1 MHQNPQHLQ
10 PYGYNSQGV
19 DRESIKEPKGKN
31 YPPLLRWFFLG
42 IMLLGYLLISGCV
55 QYDVGVKVTGP
66 HRGLLVQQIHLDEEL
81 SGFAGKRAKQ
91 WLGGIESRVRS
102 LDGEVKRASAQD
114 LTVKIPFTNAQDLTD
129 KFQRFFQPETPE
141 QANSQALPDLN
152 LLFSLD
158 QSNLLLL
165 QRCHLR
171 LDADLRSLGL
181 VAADG
186 EVIINP
192 GSLFNL
198 QFSLESPWGAKNVD
212 RVDNPILPSIDQ
224 AGHRLTW
231 QLQAAEL
238 NHIEA
243 VFWLPNPLGL
253 GAIVITLLMLVGFYV
268 KHRQMPWKQ
277 ASS

>member
-1 MHQNPQHLQ
+1 MAPHQNLSPHFQQFGSKPRGIKSKYFPPQLVRWCML
-10 PYGYNSQGV
+10 GV
-19 DRESIKEPKGKN
+19 
-31 YPPLLRWFFLG
+31 
-42 IMLLGYLLISGCV
+42 MLLTSLVISGCV
-55 QYDVGVKVTGP
+55 QYDVGVKVAGP
-66 HRGLLVQQIHLDEEL
+66 HQGLLVQRIHLDEEL
-81 SGFAGKRAKQ
+81 SGFAGKRAEQ

-102 LDGEVKRASAQD
+102 IGGEVKRASAQD

-129 KFQRFFQPETPE
+129 KFQRFFQPETPD
-141 QANSQALPDLN
+141 QTDTQALPDLN
-152 LLFSLD
+152 LRFSLD

-181 VAADG
+181 VAASG

-198 QFSLESPWGAKNVD
+198 QFSLESPWGAKNID
-212 RVDNPILPSIDQ
+212 RVDNPIKPSIDQ

-268 KHRQMPWKQ
+268 KHRQMPWDQ
-277 ASS
+277 GSS